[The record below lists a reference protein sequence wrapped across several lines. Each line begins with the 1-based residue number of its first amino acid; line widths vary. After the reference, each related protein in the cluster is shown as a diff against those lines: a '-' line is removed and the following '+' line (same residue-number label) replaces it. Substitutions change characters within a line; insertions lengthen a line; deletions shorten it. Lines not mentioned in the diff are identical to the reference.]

1 MDDYNNINK
10 IAFITKDKKFII
22 DGGKIKEAKK
32 IPEGYK
38 INFAKPMLVFRLDGV
53 DLSYFIESCGSLL
66 VGSLTIKGLVKKID
80 YEDFLL
86 YVDHNRK
93 DIIVFIN
100 GEIYKLSYSKLPFL
114 RYVLGSLHSGILLES
129 ASFDEIQMYAC

>member
-38 INFAKPMLVFRLDGV
+38 INFAKPMLVFRLD
-53 DLSYFIESCGSLL
+53 
-66 VGSLTIKGLVKKID
+66 
-80 YEDFLL
+80 
-86 YVDHNRK
+86 
-93 DIIVFIN
+93 
-100 GEIYKLSYSKLPFL
+100 
-114 RYVLGSLHSGILLES
+114 
-129 ASFDEIQMYAC
+129 